1 MRCKRPQYQKYAQDV
16 GFAAPGGVL
25 SRFGRGDTVDGCQL
39 AAAQPGQQA
48 EDVNG
53 RGKHLEELAKSTTT
67 LEMSQTGL
75 GALCLN
81 C

>member
-1 MRCKRPQYQKYAQDV
+1 M
-16 GFAAPGGVL
+16 
-25 SRFGRGDTVDGCQL
+25 DGCQL
-39 AAAQPGQQA
+39 AAAQPGQRV

-53 RGKHLEELAKSTTT
+53 RGKHLEELAKSTIT
-67 LEMSQTGL
+67 LGMSQTGL